1 MLQAWLSPWVGLVLA
16 VMLMVTGVSLLLGGA
31 RQLRSMPA
39 HWGWLAACCA
49 AGLCTVLWFGV
60 MAPSPRWRIG
70 LLSLLL
76 AFLSLLVTRT
86 TLGESR
92 PQHQAGM
99 RLLALL
105 GVVFAVL
112 MGMRSLAAVLGLV
125 DSSVSN
131 SLVNTGSVLASGMA
145 LIGGVVGLV
154 LVLSGEL
161 MALLQH
167 QREHD
172 SLTNLLNRVGLRQW
186 IGAQAPQ
193 QALALGMVDLDQ
205 FKQINDRHG
214 HSVGDQVIQHL
225 AVMLHASESPVC
237 RSARL
242 GGGGICR
249 HRAGAKRRRCI
260 EPPPR
265 AIASSVCPKWSA
277 ARFHL
282 ERRVG
287 IRYGS
292 DVRSDPAPGG
302 LCPLPRQSGWAQ
314 PVGASN

>member
-1 MLQAWLSPWVGLVLA
+1 
-16 VMLMVTGVSLLLGGA
+16 MLMVTGVSLLLGGA

-86 TLGESR
+86 ALGESR

-154 LVLSGEL
+154 LVLSGDL

-172 SLTNLLNRVGLRQW
+172 SLTDLLNRVGLRQW

-193 QALALGMVDLDQ
+193 QALALGMVDLDH

-225 AVMLHASESPVC
+225 ALMLHASESPVC

-242 GGGGICR
+242 GGEEFVVIALGQNADAALR
-249 HRAGAKRRRCI
+249 HRL
-260 EPPPR
+260 EQLR
-265 AIASSVCPKWSA
+265 AQF
-277 ARFHL
+277 ARS
-282 ERRVG
+282 G
-287 IRYGS
+287 
-292 DVRSDPAPGG
+292 
-302 LCPLPRQSGWAQ
+302 PLPGSTLSAGLASGTVATFEATLRQADSALYRAKAG
-314 PVGASN
+314 GRNRLESI